1 MQSVFLPE
9 RFEIPNLL
17 SYTDGDLQ
25 NVVSIRD
32 VRLKLQGKKLNSL
45 LSTAMTEESPLELV
59 WNVKQ
64 KKRCYNNSNIALGRK
79 WVSHDHHHQEVSGLE
94 LHTIGTKGTGITHVG
109 RL

>member
-59 WNVKQ
+59 WNVK
-64 KKRCYNNSNIALGRK
+64 KKKDATIIPTSLWGESGSHMTITIKRCLDWSSIR
-79 WVSHDHHHQEVSGLE
+79 
-94 LHTIGTKGTGITHVG
+94 
-109 RL
+109 